1 MIDNY
6 IKLNKYL
13 FFNIS
18 RLIIYCLISFS
29 LITVASAKTA
39 PNSFANLAEKLS
51 PSVVNIST
59 TTIIEQR
66 SKEMPSFPP
75 GSPFEDFFKQF
86 EKPGQNKKRK
96 AQALGSGFIIDK
108 AGYVITN
115 NHVIDNAEKI
125 MVTLYDDKSFEATV
139 VGKDPKTDLALLK
152 IIPKKVILTEVSF
165 GNSDKLR
172 VGDWVMAI
180 GNPFG
185 FGGTVTAG
193 IVSARGRGL
202 SGPYDDYI
210 QTDASINKGNSGGP
224 LFDMDGKVVGI
235 NTAIFSQSGGSVGIG
250 FAVSSN
256 LAKQVT
262 DQLKTYGR
270 TKRGWLGVLIQQ
282 ISKEIAESLGME
294 SPKGAL
300 VSSATEDGP
309 AFKAGVKSGDVIL
322 KFNNI
327 DISDMKELPKVVAGT
342 PVGKSVPLV
351 IWRAGKKLTLNVV
364 LGELELAEKDNLIG
378 LNNNKVT
385 GKSKS
390 FDKLGFVGEELSD
403 TNINKYKLN
412 DIKSGI
418 VITAVK
424 PESSAEKAGL
434 IAGMVI
440 VRVGQIEVKSLK
452 VIDDA
457 IKNAVKQSRKAILLL
472 VKIEKGTRFVA
483 LEIK

>member
-1 MIDNY
+1 MIENCV
-6 IKLNKYL
+6 KLNKFL
-13 FFNIS
+13 FFCVS
-18 RLIIYCLISFS
+18 RLFIFSFFS
-29 LITVASAKTA
+29 FFSITLASAKTA
-39 PNSFANLAEKLS
+39 PNSFADLAEKLS

-59 TTIIEQR
+59 TTIIKQN

-125 MVTLYDDKSFEATV
+125 MVTLYDDTSFEASV

-152 IIPKKVILTEVSF
+152 IIPKKVVLTEVNF

-185 FGGTVTAG
+185 FGGSVTAG

-262 DQLKTYGR
+262 DQLKTFGR
-270 TKRGWLGVLIQQ
+270 TKRGWLGVLIQE

-294 SPKGAL
+294 SAKGAL
-300 VSSATEDGP
+300 VSAATEDGP
-309 AFKAGVKSGDVIL
+309 AYKAGVKTGDVIL
-322 KFNNI
+322 KFNDI
-327 DISDMKELPKVVAGT
+327 DISSMKELPKVVAGT

-351 IWRAGKKLTLNVV
+351 IWRAGKKLTLKVV
-364 LGELELAEKDNLIG
+364 LGELELAEKENLIG
-378 LNNNKVT
+378 LNDNGVP
-385 GKSKS
+385 GKSKT
-390 FDKLGFVGEELSD
+390 FDKLGFLGEELND
-403 TNINKYKLN
+403 KNKKKYKLL
-412 DIKSGI
+412 DMKSGI
-418 VITAVK
+418 LISSVK
-424 PESSAEKAGL
+424 PNSPAEKAGL
-434 IAGMVI
+434 YAGMVI
-440 VRVGQIEVKSLK
+440 IRVGQIEVKSLK

-457 IKNAVKQSRKAILLL
+457 IKNAVKQNRKAILLL

-483 LEIK
+483 LELK